1 MTFWTFWQKISATP
15 CRGPETHKSSVAGK
29 VSIYFQQWPHN
40 HMESHFCYL
49 CNFSVAVSTALFSS
63 VLWLCPR
70 NQSQL
75 VACCHSPWTHCT
87 IYLPAATDHTPATVL
102 LTDLTK
108 ITGREKYRN
117 KGTSSE
123 ADHLLNMMEAMF
135 EHSRDSGS
143 IVLSEDVT
151 AVGWI
156 VKFTGLKFSRMWL
169 NWSQCFTVQMDND
182 LKHTPKLTKVFL
194 KERNGIFFNS
204 ETSQLNKLC
213 CY

>member
-1 MTFWTFWQKISATP
+1 MWLFGHFGKKYQQHPAEDLRHTKAALQEKRPFIFNSDRTITWSHTFVISATFQSP
-15 CRGPETHKSSVAGK
+15 CPQLCSALSSGCVHAINPSWWPPATPPEPTAP
-29 VSIYFQQWPHN
+29 SIFLQPQ
-40 HMESHFCYL
+40 
-49 CNFSVAVSTALFSS
+49 T
-63 VLWLCPR
+63 
-70 NQSQL
+70 
-75 VACCHSPWTHCT
+75 
-87 IYLPAATDHTPATVL
+87 TVL

-156 VKFTGLKFSRMWL
+156 VKFTALKFSRMWL